1 MPPLSRQ
8 SAPFQLGDWCVNP
21 ATGLLTRGTEVRRA
35 RALVAELLLYLAGRA
50 GEVVTKDELVAGPWG
65 GAAIADSAL
74 TSTVA
79 ELRELLDDQPKSPR
93 YIQTLPKRG
102 YRLIAPVG
110 VPHATEAAAAD
121 APPPVAVSAPAA
133 PPALAPSAS
142 ATPAAAGPHRSRR
155 SWTLAFGLGVAF
167 AVAVTVSIASRRR
180 PVEPAPVAHAMR
192 LTVDLPQDV
201 RLAPDSVPRLALAPD
216 GSRMAYVART
226 NAGTTLYT
234 RTLDQ
239 FDARPVA
246 GTNDA
251 RAPFFSPDG
260 TRLGYFANSELRT
273 IPISG
278 GESTILCPARVA
290 LGASWGPDDT
300 VIFSGADS
308 LGLFEVPASGGHPRQ
323 LTTMDRTRGE
333 LTHRWPQVLPDGVH
347 VLFTALEQG
356 GRADVLVLS
365 RQTGERHVVVENAQA
380 AMFMP
385 PTRLVFERDGRLMT
399 ATIDPDRLELTGPP
413 RVVVEDVAT
422 PGPGYGPPLFA
433 VASGGALVYVPLDP
447 HDTDRELVWVDRTG
461 HASSTGAPPRS
472 YMHPRLSR
480 DGQRVL
486 TWMRTSDP
494 DLWLLDLASHSL
506 TRLVTGVAARRAA
519 WSPDGLHVMF
529 DAPGPENPVT
539 LYEADIRGG
548 DAHRLSAARN
558 SQYAGTWTPD
568 GRTIA
573 FLDLKRATGFDIVTM
588 GTEPQAAATPLLHS
602 PANETAPAFSPDGRW
617 LAFVSD
623 TSNREEVY
631 LLPYPVS
638 GTPIQ
643 VSTHGGREPVWSR
656 RGDELFFRQGQT
668 LYAVHVTGTDRPRVS
683 DPVPLFTGEFD
694 QRPAFHPNYDVA
706 ADGRFL
712 MIRGTTPPTTD
723 TRIAVLLRWD
733 LP

>member
-8 SAPFQLGDWCVNP
+8 SAPFQLGDWCVDP

-35 RALVAELLLYLAGRA
+35 RALVADVLLYLAAHA
-50 GEVVTKDELVAGPWG
+50 GEVVTKDELIAGPWG
-65 GAAIADSAL
+65 GAAIADSGL
-74 TSTVA
+74 TSTIA
-79 ELRELLDDQPKSPR
+79 ELRELLDDQPRSPR

-102 YRLIAPVG
+102 YRLIAPIG
-110 VPHATEAAAAD
+110 VPEATERPAAEV
-121 APPPVAVSAPAA
+121 PVAVAA
-133 PPALAPSAS
+133 PTVVIS
-142 ATPAAAGPHRSRR
+142 PHRSRH

-192 LTVDLPQDV
+192 LTVELPKDV
-201 RLAPDSVPRLALAPD
+201 RLAPDSMPRLALAAD

-226 NAGTTLYT
+226 NAGIALYT

-239 FDARPVA
+239 FDARPVP
-246 GTNDA
+246 GTSDA

-260 TRLGYFANSELRT
+260 TRIGYFANGELRT

-278 GESTILCPARVA
+278 GEPTIVCPARVA
-290 LGASWGPDDT
+290 LGASWSPDDT
-300 VIFSGADS
+300 IVFSGADA

-323 LTTMDRTRGE
+323 LTTMDHTRGE

-356 GRADVLVLS
+356 GGADVLVLS
-365 RQTGERHVVVENAQA
+365 RQTGERHVVVKNAQA

-399 ATIDPDRLELTGPP
+399 ATIDPDRLELTGPA

-422 PGPGYGPPLFA
+422 PGPGFGPPLFA

-447 HDTDRELVWVDRTG
+447 HDTDRELVWVDRAG
-461 HASSTGAPPRS
+461 HASPAGTPPRS

-480 DGQRVL
+480 DDKRVL

-494 DLWLLDLASHSL
+494 DLWLVDLATHAL

-529 DAPGPENPVT
+529 DGPGPENPVT

-573 FLDLKRATGFDIVTM
+573 FLNLTRTTGFDIMTIEA
-588 GTEPQAAATPLLHS
+588 EPQSPATPLLHS
-602 PANETAPAFSPDGRW
+602 AANETAPAFSPDGRW

-638 GTPIQ
+638 GTPTPIQ
-643 VSTHGGREPVWSR
+643 VSTHGGREPVWSKH
-656 RGDELFFRQGQT
+656 GDELFYRESQT
-668 LYAVHVTGTDRPRVS
+668 MCVVHVTGTDRPRVS

-694 QRPAFHPNYDVA
+694 QRPASLPGYDVA
-706 ADGRFL
+706 GDGRFL

>member
-8 SAPFQLGDWCVNP
+8 SAPFQLGDWCVDP

-35 RALVAELLLYLAGRA
+35 RALVADLLLYFAARA

-74 TSTVA
+74 TSTIA
-79 ELRELLDDQPKSPR
+79 ELRELLDDQPRSPR

-102 YRLIAPVG
+102 YRLIASVG
-110 VPHATEAAAAD
+110 VPQAIEPVAPAPPAIASDAAAATSVQ
-121 APPPVAVSAPAA
+121 PPVAPGA
-133 PPALAPSAS
+133 
-142 ATPAAAGPHRSRR
+142 HRLRR
-155 SWTLAFGLGVAF
+155 SWTLAFGLGMAF
-167 AVAVTVSIASRRR
+167 AVAVTVTLASRRR
-180 PVEPAPVAHAMR
+180 PVEPAPAMHAMR
-192 LTVDLPQDV
+192 LTVDLPKDV
-201 RLAPDSVPRLALAPD
+201 RLASDSIPRLALAPD

-226 NAGTTLYT
+226 STGIALYT

-239 FDARPVA
+239 FEARAVA
-246 GTNDA
+246 GTSDA

-260 TRLGYFANSELRT
+260 SRIGYFANSELRS

-278 GESTILCPARVA
+278 GEPTILCPARVA

-300 VIFSGADS
+300 VVFSGADGA
-308 LGLFEVPASGGHPRQ
+308 GLFEVPATGGHPHQ

-347 VLFTALEQG
+347 VLFTALEQE
-356 GRADVLVLS
+356 GRADVVAVS

-385 PTRLVFERDGRLMT
+385 PARLVFERHGRLMA

-413 RVVVEDVAT
+413 RVIVQDAAT

-461 HASSTGAPPRS
+461 HASPTGAPPRS

-480 DGQRVL
+480 DDKHVL
-486 TWMRTSDP
+486 TWMRTDDP
-494 DLWLLDLASHSL
+494 DLWLLDLASHAL
-506 TRLVTGVAARRAA
+506 TRLVTGVPARRAA
-519 WSPDGLHVMF
+519 WSPDGLHVLF

-539 LYEADIRGG
+539 LYEADIGG
-548 DAHRLSAARN
+548 GTAHRLNAARN

-573 FLDLKRATGFDIVTM
+573 YLDLTRATGFDIVTM
-588 GTEPQAAATPLLHS
+588 GTEPQTPATPLLHS
-602 PANETAPAFSPDGRW
+602 PANETGPAFSPDGRW

-623 TSNREEVY
+623 TSKREEVY
-631 LLPYPVS
+631 LVPYPLS
-638 GTPIQ
+638 TTATPVQ
-643 VSTHGGREPVWSR
+643 VSTHGGREPVWSK
-656 RGDELFFRQGQT
+656 RGDELFYRQGQT
-668 LYAVHVTGTDRPRVS
+668 MCTVHVTGTDRPRVS
-683 DPVPLFTGEFD
+683 DPEPLFTGEFD
-694 QRPAFHPNYDVA
+694 QRPASHPNYDVA

-712 MIRGTTPPTTD
+712 MIRGTAPPTTD

-733 LP
+733 VP